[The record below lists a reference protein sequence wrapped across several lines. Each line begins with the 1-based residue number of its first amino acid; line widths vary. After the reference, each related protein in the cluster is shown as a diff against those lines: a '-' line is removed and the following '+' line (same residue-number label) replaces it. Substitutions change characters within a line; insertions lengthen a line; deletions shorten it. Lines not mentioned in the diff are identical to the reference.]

1 VSISRLPLAVI
12 GMPGAG
18 KSEVTDV
25 LVEVHGFERVYFGKV
40 VLDEL
45 ARRKFAPGTE
55 SEQLVREE
63 LRAAEGM
70 GVMAERSLPHIRAA
84 LMRGD
89 DVCVDGLYSGAEWK
103 LLARETGVITLA
115 VHAPRW
121 LRKSRLAA
129 RAVRPLTDIELDT
142 RDLAE
147 VDQLDKAK
155 PIALADAHL
164 VNDGSLD
171 DLRERVESVLEH
183 LEWVAAARIHEP

>member
-1 VSISRLPLAVI
+1 MSISRLPLAVV

-18 KSEVTDV
+18 KSEVAEV
-25 LVEVHGFERVYFGKV
+25 LSEVHGFERVYFGQV

-45 ARRKFAPGTE
+45 ARRGLASGPE

-70 GVMAERSLPHIRAA
+70 GVMAGRSLPRIRAA
-84 LMRGD
+84 LTSGH
-89 DVCVDGLYSGAEWK
+89 DVCVDGLYSGVEWE
-103 LLARETGVITLA
+103 LLGRETGVITLA

-129 RAVRPLTDIELDT
+129 RAVRPLTGIELDT

-147 VDQLDKAK
+147 VDRLDKAK

-171 DLRERVESVLEH
+171 DLRERVESVLEQ
-183 LEWVAAARIHEP
+183 LPCVAAARIRAP